1 MEVNFA
7 NLVDDLV
14 VVESDEAKAAVP
26 IGNFVVG
33 QHCIFDHAAIKMSSE
48 CTKVQGDAG
57 GLAVD

>member
-26 IGNFVVG
+26 IGNLVVR
-33 QHCIFDHAAIKMSSE
+33 QHCIFDHAEI
-48 CTKVQGDAG
+48 
-57 GLAVD
+57 